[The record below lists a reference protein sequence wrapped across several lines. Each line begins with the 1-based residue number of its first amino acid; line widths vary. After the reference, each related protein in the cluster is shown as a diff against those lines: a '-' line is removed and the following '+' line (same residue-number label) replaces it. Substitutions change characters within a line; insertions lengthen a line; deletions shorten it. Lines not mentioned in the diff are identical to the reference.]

1 MMKKL
6 FFVLA
11 IMTITLFAKA
21 GEVEYF
27 NKPWSEI
34 KAKAR
39 NESRMI
45 FIDCY
50 TDWCGWCKT
59 MDKETMTSPDIV
71 KILNEYFIPVK
82 MDMENGEGIKLAM
95 KYHVTGFPSFLF
107 FDPEGNY
114 IYQIAGYQKPD
125 EFKKLLKNVLSGAVT
140 FRATGISNSIDEE
153 YPDFYVKAFAGNG
166 KRTFPKAEEVNN
178 YLATQNDLASEV
190 PWAVIA
196 RFPVGEKYNNYFFEN
211 IEVYRQNFGPVMVA
225 DKVNAVL
232 GSMLDDAIKTKN
244 DALFNKVLSLIERY
258 VKEDQSGAKIYTSLA
273 YYKGIKNWPKYFES
287 ANMYINVNA
296 YSNTDFV
303 NTICWTLYENV
314 ADRQVLNTASEW
326 MKKVTEA
333 EPKYAYLDT
342 YASLLYKAGRNNE
355 AIEYA
360 KLAIAAAKK
369 DGTDSKPTEELL
381 KKLNSKK

>member
-6 FFVLA
+6 FFMLVA
-11 IMTITLFAKA
+11 MTLTIFVTA

-27 NKPWSEI
+27 NKPWSEV
-34 KAKAR
+34 KAKAK

-59 MDKETMTSPDIV
+59 MDKETMTSPDV
-71 KILNEYFIPVK
+71 AKILNEYFIPVK
-82 MDMENGEGIKLAM
+82 MDMEKGEGIKLAM

-114 IYQIAGYQKPD
+114 VYQIAGYQKPE
-125 EFKKLLKNVLSGAVT
+125 EFKRLLKNVLSGAVT

-178 YLATQNDLASEV
+178 YLANQNDLAAEV

-196 RFPVGEKYNNYFFEN
+196 RFPVDEKYNNYFFEN

-225 DKVNAVL
+225 DKVNAIL
-232 GSMLDDAIKTKN
+232 GNMLDDAIKTKN
-244 DALFNKVLSLIERY
+244 EATFSKVLTLIDRF
-258 VKEDQSGAKIYTSLA
+258 VKEEPAVSKTYTSLA
-273 YYKGIKNWPKYFES
+273 YYKGIKNWEKYLEA
-287 ANMYINVNA
+287 ANMYINVKGFSNA
-296 YSNTDFV
+296 DYV
-303 NTICWTLYENV
+303 NTICWTLYENSS
-314 ADRQVLNTASEW
+314 DRNTLHIANDW
-326 MKKVTEA
+326 MKKVTDL

-342 YASLLYKAGRNNE
+342 YASLLFKAGRNSE
-355 AIEYA
+355 AKEYA

-369 DGTDSKPTEELL
+369 EGTNSKATEDLL
-381 KKLNSKK
+381 KKIEAKK

>member
-1 MMKKL
+1 MKRL
-6 FFVLA
+6 FFILA
-11 IMTITLFAKA
+11 AMTITLFSTA

-27 NKPWSEI
+27 NKTWSEI
-34 KAKAR
+34 KAKAK

-59 MDKETMTSPDIV
+59 MDKETMTSPDV
-71 KILNEYFIPVK
+71 VSILNEYFIPVK

-95 KYHVTGFPSFLF
+95 KYHVSAFPSFLF

-114 IYQIAGYQKPD
+114 VYQMAGYQKPD
-125 EFKKLLKNVLSGAVT
+125 EFKKLLKNVLSGSVT
-140 FRATGISNSIDEE
+140 FRATGISNSLDEV
-153 YPDFYVKAFAGNG
+153 YPEFYAKAFAGNG

-178 YLATQNDLASEV
+178 FLASQNDLASEV
-190 PWAVIA
+190 AWAVIA

-211 IEVYRQNFGPVMVA
+211 IEVYRQSFGPVMVA

-232 GSMLDDAIKTKN
+232 GGMLDDAIKTKN
-244 DALFNKVLSLIERY
+244 DATFNKVLSLIDRY
-258 VKEDQSGAKIYTSLA
+258 VKEDPSGAKIYTSLA
-273 YYKGIKNWPKYFES
+273 YYKGIKNWQKYFDA

-296 YSNTDFV
+296 FTNTDFV

-314 ADRQVLNTASEW
+314 SDRPMLNTASEW
-326 MKKVTEA
+326 MIKVTEA

-342 YASLLYKAGRNNE
+342 YASLLYKAGRNSE

-369 DGTDSKPTEELL
+369 DGTDAKSTEELL